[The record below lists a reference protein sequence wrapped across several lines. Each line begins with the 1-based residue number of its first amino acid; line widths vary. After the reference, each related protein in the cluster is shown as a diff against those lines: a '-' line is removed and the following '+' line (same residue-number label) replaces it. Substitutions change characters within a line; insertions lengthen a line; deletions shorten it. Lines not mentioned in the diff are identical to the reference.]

1 MPRTRNASPTLNGF
15 LFQIDVAIYLM
26 IKYIEEVDKIRVE
39 GIKEDIELELTNNK
53 KIMVQVKSQWDN
65 LENKNNVL
73 GNLESSLKSLSES
86 NNRDVRD
93 LMYVSNLPDPLKNDD
108 AEFTTY
114 HGVTLKKYSEL
125 KDDSKEVINNKRVKE
140 LLNNGESFSEMWL
153 KFGQETYPYDENFRS
168 VSNYA
173 LKNKIKVKKHLP

>member
-65 LENKNNVL
+65 LENKNIYTVKK
-73 GNLESSLKSLSES
+73 GDSL
-86 NNRDVRD
+86 
-93 LMYVSNLPDPLKNDD
+93 
-108 AEFTTY
+108 
-114 HGVTLKKYSEL
+114 
-125 KDDSKEVINNKRVKE
+125 
-140 LLNNGESFSEMWL
+140 WL
-153 KFGQETYPYDENFRS
+153 IAS
-168 VSNYA
+168 
-173 LKNKIKVKKHLP
+173 KNKVSV

>member
-73 GNLESSLKSLSES
+73 GNLESSLKSLSE
-86 NNRDVRD
+86 
-93 LMYVSNLPDPLKNDD
+93 
-108 AEFTTY
+108 
-114 HGVTLKKYSEL
+114 
-125 KDDSKEVINNKRVKE
+125 
-140 LLNNGESFSEMWL
+140 
-153 KFGQETYPYDENFRS
+153 
-168 VSNYA
+168 
-173 LKNKIKVKKHLP
+173 